1 MKQLLAALLAASLG
15 GFFMP
20 AKAEQPPLPNDAYVQ
35 TVPMLLQCV
44 SSFPRMMDL
53 LADHGEIAIALMHMS
68 ARSSIAIFTNEK
80 RTTSTVVVMR
90 KEKHKEEV
98 CILWAGKS
106 TAGDDGIGMS
116 FSLNPNPVYPEIR
129 KGMEM

>member
-1 MKQLLAALLAASLG
+1 MKIRALLAAALLS

-20 AKAEQPPLPNDAYVQ
+20 AKAEQPPLPDDAYVQ

-44 SSFPRMMDL
+44 NNFPRMMDL
-53 LADHGEIAIALMHMS
+53 LAEHGETVIALMHMS
-68 ARSSIAIFTNEK
+68 PRSSIAIFTNEQ

-90 KEKHKEEV
+90 QEKHKEEV

-106 TAGDDGIGMS
+106 TPSSNGIGMS
-116 FSLNPNPVYPEIR
+116 FSLNPSPVYPDV
-129 KGMEM
+129 KDGVEM